1 MHNIKK
7 VMQEYLLNVDIDIF
21 IKDMQSAIDQCPQ
34 GINDG
39 SAKWASYH
47 KDRYYR
53 SCQPKN
59 DCIQWRLDLFTL
71 RDSRT
76 LTSDGYFQFLSNKSK
91 EVHQYAKMYQHLE
104 KIESL
109 TSMSK

>member
-1 MHNIKK
+1 MINTISKI
-7 VMQEYLLNVDIDIF
+7 EDYLLNVDVDLF
-21 IKDMQSAIDQCPQ
+21 IKSMQSAIDKCPQ
-34 GINDG
+34 GMYDG

-91 EVHQYAKMYQHLE
+91 EVYQYAKMYQHLE
-104 KIESL
+104 KIESS
-109 TSMSK
+109 TSVSK